1 MSREAQEEDPSDD
14 EWEGESGGVDIEEE
28 EAEAER
34 EIDELEQELSRI
46 QKFVNESLHHS
57 ERLPCVAHKVKST
70 ITLVRHCC
78 LLLNVNL
85 FIFFNLVSLP
95 FIITGFLFL
104 CFSRHF
110 TSQNL

>member
-14 EWEGESGGVDIEEE
+14 EWEGESGEVDIEEE

-46 QKFVNESLHHS
+46 QKLVNESLHHS

>member
-1 MSREAQEEDPSDD
+1 MSREAQEDDPSDD

-46 QKFVNESLHHS
+46 QKLVNESLHHS

-70 ITLVRHCC
+70 ITLVRHCTAA
-78 LLLNVNL
+78 
-85 FIFFNLVSLP
+85 SY
-95 FIITGFLFL
+95 
-104 CFSRHF
+104 SM
-110 TSQNL
+110 